1 VTIGPVIPGNGASDP
16 PAVLFAL
23 ATITSL
29 VAAVPVASAA
39 QERLPDDSP
48 GAAESIGG
56 GETITGSRA
65 AGG

>member
-16 PAVLFAL
+16 PAVVSAL
-23 ATITSL
+23 ATVTSL
-29 VAAVPVASAA
+29 LAAVPVASAA
-39 QERLPDDSP
+39 QKRLPDDGS